1 MVQQTPSPVGD
12 VNEFRT
18 PRSLLTKEVEDAIV
32 EATRKGT
39 PKNLIA
45 KSVGV
50 DRRTMSRWFT
60 LARRE
65 PDNFPDCVRLLSRVN
80 RAFTERI
87 THNVGI
93 VQGAADGQDGEPGDW
108 RAATWLLEKE
118 CGEVFSPDKRLII
131 QLTKKVDELEKLLA
145 KQTGDVGN

>member
-1 MVQQTPSPVGD
+1 MARRGKKKCKHKPVVPTPTGPVDD
-12 VNEFRT
+12 VDEFRT
-18 PRSLLTKEVEDAIV
+18 PRSLLTKEVEEAIV

-50 DRRTMSRWFT
+50 DRRTRSRRIT

-65 PDNFPDCVRLLSRVN
+65 PENYPDCVRLLSRVD

-118 CGEVFSPDKRLII
+118 CG
-131 QLTKKVDELEKLLA
+131 
-145 KQTGDVGN
+145 